1 MTLISTLMVAS
12 LMAQAGPP
20 PVPAD
25 GAVLQIESELVI
37 RGRVRKPQVFFVIPK
52 QVLESTGGMEATVD
66 DPIDEVLR
74 VAAVDLA
81 PSQPVDLRPYRRGSL
96 YGFLRGR
103 SR

>member
-1 MTLISTLMVAS
+1 MTLISSLMVAA

-20 PVPAD
+20 PAPAD
-25 GAVLQIESELVI
+25 GGVLQIESDLVI

-52 QVLESTGGMEATVD
+52 QVLDSTDGLEAAVD
-66 DPIDEVLR
+66 DPIDELLR

-81 PSQPVDLRPYRRGSL
+81 PARPVDLRPYRRGSL